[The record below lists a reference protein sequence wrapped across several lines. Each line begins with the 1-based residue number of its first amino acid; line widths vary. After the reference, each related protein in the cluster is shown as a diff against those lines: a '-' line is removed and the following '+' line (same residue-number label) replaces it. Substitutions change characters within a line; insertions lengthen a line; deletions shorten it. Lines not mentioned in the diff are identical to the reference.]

1 MMKGWLRLRSR
12 TWLTAIAGGALA
24 IVLLLAFWP
33 RPEAVDLGEVSLK
46 AMSVSIDEQAR
57 TRVHDPYLV
66 SLPMSG
72 RLLRLEADPGDSVIA
87 GETVIARVA
96 PASPGLLDARSREQ
110 AAASIRGAQAAVNLA
125 RAEVRAA
132 GARLDAARA
141 DLRRSEA
148 LAGKGLI
155 SEATLERSAEEARS
169 AEAGLSAAEAGV
181 RLRDAELS
189 SAQAFAKSFLDGRS
203 ADKGAPLI
211 APVSGQVL
219 RIMQDSEVVMTAG
232 SPILEIGDVAGDLEI
247 ICELLSADAV
257 QVRPGMRVV
266 IEDWGGEVPLEGRV
280 ARVEPSG
287 FTKFS
292 ALGVE
297 EQRVN
302 VIISFTSPASE
313 RPTLGAGFRVEAK
326 IVVWEDEAALTAPSA
341 ALFRVQDRWSV
352 FVVEGGRAREKTVE
366 VGRNNGIDA
375 EILGGLKEGEWVIV
389 HPADTMKAG
398 RSVTAR
404 R

>member
-1 MMKGWLRLRSR
+1 MTGWLRFRSR
-12 TWLTAIAGGALA
+12 TWLTAIAGGGLA

-33 RPEAVDLGEVSLK
+33 QSEEVDLGEVSVK

-66 SLPMSG
+66 SLPLSG
-72 RLLRLEADPGDSVIA
+72 RLLRIEVEPGDAVVA
-87 GETVIARVA
+87 GKTVIARVT

-125 RAEVRAA
+125 RAERDAA
-132 GARLDAARA
+132 SARVEAARA
-141 DLRRSEA
+141 ALRRSKA
-148 LAGKGLI
+148 LSERGLL
-155 SEATLERSAEEARS
+155 SEAALERADEEGRR

-181 RLRDAELS
+181 RLREAELA
-189 SAQAFAKSFLDGRS
+189 SAQAFSKSFLDGRS
-203 ADKGAPLI
+203 ADRGAPLI

-219 RIMQDSEVVMTAG
+219 RVMQDSEAVMSAG
-232 SPILEIGDVAGDLEI
+232 SPILEIGDVAGDLEV

-257 QVRPGMRVV
+257 QVLPGMRVV
-266 IEDWGGEVPLEGRV
+266 IDDWGGEAPLEGRV

-302 VIISFTSPASE
+302 VIISFTSPVSE

-326 IVVWEDEAALTAPSA
+326 IVVWEDDAALTAPSA
-341 ALFRVQDRWSV
+341 ALFRVDDGWSV
-352 FVVEGGRAREKTVE
+352 FVVEGGRARERSVE

-375 EILGGLKEGEWVIV
+375 QILGGLKEGDRVIV
-389 HPADTMKAG
+389 HPADTLKAG
-398 RSVTAR
+398 RTVTAR